1 MLNMKA
7 LIYDDYCDLSG
18 MRVADIP
25 DPNPGPND
33 VLVEVHAAGINPID
47 WKVRSGQMR
56 NRFELEFPDV
66 AGRDL
71 SGVVI
76 QVGSN
81 VTGLKEGDAV
91 FGTCPPNRWG
101 SHAELVAVEA
111 NVLGIKPPEISHVE
125 AASISLVG
133 LTALTAL
140 EETTNI
146 MDGIEVL
153 IHAGAGGV
161 GAFSIQYC
169 KSRGATVYTTASAGN
184 ADFLTRLGADQ
195 VIDYRSLDFRDVVSN
210 LDVVYDTMGGDTHM
224 RSYDVLKPGG
234 LLVCLNAEPITD
246 EKPRKDIRVET
257 PLVRYDRPGV
267 ERIVQ
272 LIQTHAVQPN
282 VGTVYFL
289 SDAIDA
295 YRLSETN
302 HARGKL
308 VLRMK

>member
-1 MLNMKA
+1 MKA

-18 MRVADIP
+18 MRVGDIP
-25 DPNPGPND
+25 APSPGPDD

-47 WKVRSGQMR
+47 WKVRSGHMR

-71 SGVVI
+71 SGIVI
-76 QVGSN
+76 QVGTN
-81 VTGLKEGDAV
+81 VTNLNEGDAV

-101 SHAELVAVEA
+101 SHAELVAVDA
-111 NVLGIKPPEISHVE
+111 DVLGIKPPEISHVE

-146 MDGIEVL
+146 VEGMEVL

-161 GAFSIQYC
+161 GAFAIQYC
-169 KSRGATVYTTASAGN
+169 RSRGATVYTTASSRN
-184 ADFLTRLGADQ
+184 ADFVTSLGANQ
-195 VIDYRSLDFRDVVSN
+195 VIDYRSFDFRDVVSD

-224 RSYDVLKPGG
+224 RSYAVLKPGG
-234 LLVCLNAEPITD
+234 LLVCLNAEPIPD

-257 PLVRYDRPGV
+257 PLVRYDRAGV

-272 LIQTHAVQPN
+272 LLQTEAVQPN
-282 VGTVYFL
+282 VETVYFL
-289 SDAIDA
+289 TDAIDA
-295 YRLSETN
+295 YRLSESN